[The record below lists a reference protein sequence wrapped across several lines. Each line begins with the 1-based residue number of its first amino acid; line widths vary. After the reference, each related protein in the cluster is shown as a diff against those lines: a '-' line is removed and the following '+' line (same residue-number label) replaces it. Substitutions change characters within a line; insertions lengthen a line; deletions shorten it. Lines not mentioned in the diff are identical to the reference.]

1 MKYISLAVILFF
13 SVISSASAQLKPG
26 KATIST
32 PGVSCELCKNRIENY
47 VRRQYGV
54 TSVKVDIKK
63 KTTLVTWYP
72 DRTNIE
78 NVKAAIATVGYDA
91 DDVTK
96 EETSYKKLPPSC
108 KMPVAIA
115 DSTKN

>member
-1 MKYISLAVILFF
+1 MKYLALGLVLFF
-13 SVISSASAQLKPG
+13 SVFQTASAQSKPG

-32 PGVSCELCKNRIENY
+32 PGVNCELCKTRIENY

-54 TSVKVDIKK
+54 TSVKVDVKK
-63 KTTLVTWYP
+63 KTVLVTWYP

-78 NVKAAIATVGYDA
+78 EVKAAIATVGYDA

-96 EETSYKKLPPSC
+96 EETGYKKLPPSC
-108 KMPVAIA
+108 KMPIAIK
-115 DSTKN
+115 DSTNN